1 MSYDF
6 PTFKVDEIKNAIEL
20 KAKATTDGKNNL
32 PRTDSRTFSKCEN
45 DGISKTDEFRNKEVK
60 RAAEYLRPIKQVIV
74 DSVNELDQKPYYIE
88 QFENTIQKTLNDAIG
103 KLSNLKNA
111 FKIEDNQV
119 RTFKLE
125 NHLSREPRPLSILSI
140 IIGLIVIT
148 VLFLIELEVN
158 SNLLAPA
165 MISGK
170 AEGMAIAGAVAGL
183 NVLVSFFIGYIVLKH
198 FHHVQ
203 AKKRILAKIGL
214 FFYSIFIIYINW
226 SMGAY
231 RSIYEATGVNFTDS
245 LTGAATVEAVS
256 GNATFPWTVSLTFTS
271 LILVFVGIGFAL
283 ISLVDGYFF
292 DDRYP
297 GYGSVGKDRKE
308 KENEINRIR
317 QHVTTE
323 INLKF
328 KNELRQT
335 REKQGKLQQ
344 TTLKNWTN
352 SKTEVENVFEKYRR
366 FADELDDGLD
376 NIIGEY
382 RSVNGMY
389 RTTGEPEYWKDEQGK
404 VKTRYYKLSEVKK
417 QPEKVFLDFSSFY
430 INRGEREKRAKF
442 YQDQINNEANKY
454 IAQMNEYLKKVGKEI
469 TDIREKFDVHTTA

>member
-1 MSYDF
+1 
-6 PTFKVDEIKNAIEL
+6 L
-20 KAKATTDGKNNL
+20 
-32 PRTDSRTFSKCEN
+32 
-45 DGISKTDEFRNKEVK
+45 
-60 RAAEYLRPIKQVIV
+60 
-74 DSVNELDQKPYYIE
+74 
-88 QFENTIQKTLNDAIG
+88 
-103 KLSNLKNA
+103 
-111 FKIEDNQV
+111 
-119 RTFKLE
+119 
-125 NHLSREPRPLSILSI
+125 
-140 IIGLIVIT
+140 
-148 VLFLIELEVN
+148 
-158 SNLLAPA
+158 
-165 MISGK
+165 
-170 AEGMAIAGAVAGL
+170 
-183 NVLVSFFIGYIVLKH
+183 
-198 FHHVQ
+198 
-203 AKKRILAKIGL
+203 ILA
-214 FFYSIFIIYINW
+214 
-226 SMGAY
+226 
-231 RSIYEATGVNFTDS
+231 
-245 LTGAATVEAVS
+245 
-256 GNATFPWTVSLTFTS
+256 
-271 LILVFVGIGFAL
+271 FVGIGFAL

-335 REKQGKLQQ
+335 REKQGKLHQ